1 MYLLLILHVVAYI
14 FHAPAVALLC
24 FGLLS
29 LLVIQCQIGAIG
41 ALRKD
46 TTEGVATGVADSTSS
61 IVQQLNAASLMQSQR
76 YVNQTNEAI
85 LEWQKTI
92 DEELFGPWLDTM
104 TVGLNSTLEEFY
116 DKVENGESAATPRKN
131 AC

>member
-1 MYLLLILHVVAYI
+1 MLDAVSYI

-46 TTEGVATGVADSTSS
+46 STEGVATGVADSTSS
-61 IVQQLNAASLMQSQR
+61 IMQQLNAVGLAQSQK
-76 YVNQTNEAI
+76 YVEETNRAI
-85 LEWQKTI
+85 LGWQKTI
-92 DEELFGPWLDTM
+92 DDELFGPWLDTT
-104 TVGLNSTLEEFY
+104 TVGLNRTLEEFY
-116 DKVENGESAATPRKN
+116 DKVENGKSVATLGGRHP
-131 AC
+131 